1 MNIVFICKSITGGG
15 AERFSVNMVNYLS
28 ASEESNVYIVTEK
41 IKENE
46 YFLDNRVKRFDFLK
60 SKAYFF
66 NILKIIHFA
75 IDKKIDVIVGIDIE
89 PNLLVCMTNLFIKS
103 KCIISER
110 NAPKQVNISRISRI
124 LRFIFY
130 RFADGF
136 IFQTEGAKS
145 FYSKKIQK
153 RSVVIHNPVKKDLIY
168 KSNIDKNEIVAI
180 GRLNIQKNYPMLIK
194 AFSKV
199 HLKHNDYTLRI
210 FGEGNEKEKLQN
222 LCKDLGVEKYVSFEG
237 FTLNVHEAIKDSQIF
252 VMTSDFEGMPNALL
266 EAMAMGFPVISTDC
280 PAGGPFELINN
291 GDNGILVPIK
301 DDNILA
307 EKLCLLIENLDF
319 RHFISK
325 NAVRIRDTHD
335 ISFIMK
341 KWNDFLEF
349 NSK

>member
-28 ASEESNVYIVTEK
+28 VSEKSNVYIVTEK

-46 YFLDNRVKRFDFLK
+46 YFLDNSVKRFDFLK
-60 SKAYFF
+60 SKAYFS

-75 IDKKIDVIVGIDIE
+75 TDKKIDVIVGIDIE
-89 PNLLVCMTNLFIKS
+89 PNLLVCMASLYMKA

-110 NAPKQVNISRISRI
+110 NAPKQVNISRLSRI

-145 FYSKKIQK
+145 FYSKNIQK

-199 HLKHNDYTLRI
+199 HLKHNDYILRI
-210 FGEGNEKEKLQN
+210 FGEGNEKEKLKK
-222 LCKDLGVEKYVSFEG
+222 LCKELGVEEYVSFEG
-237 FTLNVHEAIKDSQIF
+237 FSLNVHEAIKDSQIF
-252 VMTSDFEGMPNALL
+252 VMTSDFEGMPNALM

-280 PAGGPFELINN
+280 PAGGPLELINN
-291 GDNGILVPIK
+291 GKNGILVPVK
-301 DDNILA
+301 DDDILV
-307 EKLCLLIENLDF
+307 EKLCMLIENPDL
-319 RHFISK
+319 RHSISQK
-325 NAVRIRDTHD
+325 AIQIRDTHD
-335 ISFIMK
+335 ISIIMN
-341 KWNDFLEF
+341 KWNDFLNF
-349 NSK
+349 YYV